1 MRIHPRAPEA
11 TSLWVLSILMAR
23 MRGNMG
29 LSDGCRNDLY
39 GIVGHRAAFRGRE
52 RERFSRWFETAVTAV
67 TGLAAILLVSVVAV
81 ALGLS

>member
-23 MRGNMG
+23 MRCKMG
-29 LSDGCRNDLY
+29 AERWLSRRPLRKSLSVDQHFQ
-39 GIVGHRAAFRGRE
+39 VE
-52 RERFSRWFETAVTAV
+52 RERFPRWFETAVTAV